1 VLAERVFGRCDL
13 GQPVRAPQGPGG
25 RHATIAGGRRSAID
39 MTEARRVLE
48 DGSEE
53 ALELRFEVFMDE
65 AEAHTDP
72 AWGRW

>member
-1 VLAERVFGRCDL
+1 
-13 GQPVRAPQGPGG
+13 
-25 RHATIAGGRRSAID
+25 